1 MPADAV
7 AFIIG
12 KGGANIRETGETSGC
27 RVTISKEGET
37 PSTLA
42 DKIIS
47 FGGLV
52 EQKEQACGMVL
63 RKLRQMQ
70 GVSDHEPGVFVI
82 IVPQVCAPV
91 IIGSKG
97 AQIKAIMEQ
106 SGAEINVGRE
116 AIIGMPDQPIS
127 VNGTLNQVVSAVSQ
141 MNSVLQDM
149 ADRGKLMDKD
159 FVYKSHEAAAPVV
172 DHGRGG
178 LDGPASTPAPSANS
192 DWDRPPAGCSAS
204 GRSGA
209 SDWDQAPAAGPAGPT
224 TTPAANGAFSGD
236 GYPSTTG
243 NSLGTAGT
251 SFSAGP
257 PSSQPSSQN
266 QAGHQTSQGNSC
278 SASFSPAG
286 THAQQSQPTSFGQG
300 GCGATS
306 FGPSGNTGM
315 SFGAGPP
322 SSQPSS
328 QNQTNHQASQGSSCT
343 ASFSPS
349 GQSSQQNQQTSFGG
363 QGGTGA
369 TSFGP
374 SGQTGPSSFG
384 PGGSSNSF
392 GSQAPSSFGPNGG
405 NSGNSFGPNNS
416 SFGSGMGPAG
426 NMGAGMNSMGG
437 GMGMGGMGSMGGMG
451 GMGSMGG
458 LGMGMGG
465 LGGMGMNNPMA
476 MGGMGMGMGMN
487 GMGMGNPMLG
497 GMGMGNP
504 MLSGIGN
511 SPNERAFLN
520 ALQSSGIN
528 NAQLTLLIPQ
538 ALVQNILIPRGIMA
552 EIAQRSGSQIDLGV
566 ESPPGMRQV
575 TVSGT
580 MVSNAL
586 ASLFLQEKVIQFQ
599 QMS

>member
-1 MPADAV
+1 MMDGTVPWRCLVPADAV
-7 AFIIG
+7 AFLIG
-12 KGGANIRETGETSGC
+12 KGGANIRELGETSGC
-27 RVTISKEGET
+27 RVAISKEGET

-47 FGGLV
+47 FSGLV
-52 EQKEQACGMVL
+52 EQKGHACGMVL

-70 GVSDHEPGVFVI
+70 GVMDHEPGVFVI
-82 IVPQVCAPV
+82 IIPQISAPV

-116 AIIGMPDQPIS
+116 SIIGMPDQPIS
-127 VNGTLNQVVSAVSQ
+127 INGTLDQVVHAVSM

-159 FVYKSHEAAAPVV
+159 FVYKSHEAPVL
-172 DHGRGG
+172 DRGRGG
-178 LDGPASTPAPSANS
+178 MDGPSQAAAPATSANNEDLDHPS
-192 DWDRPPAGCSAS
+192 
-204 GRSGA
+204 
-209 SDWDQAPAAGPAGPT
+209 GPT
-224 TTPAANGAFSGD
+224 PSNLGSATAPPPAANGALSGACGGGSAFGD
-236 GYPSTTG
+236 GCPSAPG
-243 NSLGTAGT
+243 NSLGGSGACFGGV
-251 SFSAGP
+251 SAMSNGP
-257 PSSQPSSQN
+257 SPSS
-266 QAGHQTSQGNSC
+266 
-278 SASFSPAG
+278 G
-286 THAQQSQPTSFGQG
+286 T
-300 GCGATS
+300 
-306 FGPSGNTGM
+306 TGM

-322 SSQPSS
+322 INQSSS
-328 QNQTNHQASQGSSCT
+328 QNQAAHQAGQGSSCST
-343 ASFSPS
+343 SLSPA
-349 GQSSQQNQQTSFGG
+349 GQSPQQNQQTSFSQGGGGATSFVQSGQMQQG
-363 QGGTGA
+363 QGTTA
-369 TSFGP
+369 SMSFGP
-374 SGQTGPSSFG
+374 SGQTCASSFG
-384 PGGSSNSF
+384 PGGSTHSF
-392 GSQAPSSFGPNGG
+392 GSQALSSFSPTVNT
-405 NSGNSFGPNNS
+405 GNSFGPNSS
-416 SFGSGMGPAG
+416 SFGNGMGPTG
-426 NMGAGMNSMGG
+426 NMGAGMNS
-437 GMGMGGMGSMGGMG
+437 GMGGMGNMGPMG
-451 GMGSMGG
+451 SMGSMGG

-476 MGGMGMGMGMN
+476 MGGMGMGMN
-487 GMGMGNPMLG
+487 GMGNPMLG
-497 GMGMGNP
+497 GMGMSNP
-504 MLSGIGN
+504 MLSNIGN

-552 EIAQRSGSQIDLGV
+552 EIAQRSGSQIDLGL